1 MIQFFNM
8 IGVHL
13 CLSAVNKKHK
23 DFMKQHL
30 IFDLDGTL
38 IDSAPSILQCFDL
51 AFTSTNTP
59 LEAPL
64 TQDVIGPPLMETLK
78 RLSGSEDATLL
89 NRLAAAFK
97 QHYDTTGYQ
106 QSVVFEGVASMLQ
119 QLRAQGYK
127 LYIAT
132 NKRFYPTEKIMA
144 YLGWNALF
152 SGVYALDYFH
162 PAVKSKAEMI
172 GRVVAENGL
181 SVKDCLYIGDRL
193 EDGQSADANQ
203 MDFALVSWGY
213 AGDVANRKPH
223 WHSCAQVEALP
234 GLVAT
239 L

>member
-1 MIQFFNM
+1 
-8 IGVHL
+8 
-13 CLSAVNKKHK
+13 
-23 DFMKQHL
+23 MKQHL

-51 AFTSTNTP
+51 AFSSTNTP
-59 LEAPL
+59 LAAPL

-78 RLSGSEDATLL
+78 RLSGSEDLTLL

-106 QSVVFEGVASMLQ
+106 QSVVFEGVATMLQ
-119 QLRAQGYK
+119 QLQEQGYK

-144 YLGWNALF
+144 HLEWNAFF
-152 SGVYALDYFH
+152 SGVYALDYFQ
-162 PAVKSKAEMI
+162 PALKSKAEMI

-181 SVKDCLYIGDRL
+181 LVKSCLYIGDRL

-213 AGDVANRKPH
+213 AGDVALCKSH
-223 WHSCAQVEALP
+223 WHRCAQVAALP
-234 GLVAT
+234 RLVAT